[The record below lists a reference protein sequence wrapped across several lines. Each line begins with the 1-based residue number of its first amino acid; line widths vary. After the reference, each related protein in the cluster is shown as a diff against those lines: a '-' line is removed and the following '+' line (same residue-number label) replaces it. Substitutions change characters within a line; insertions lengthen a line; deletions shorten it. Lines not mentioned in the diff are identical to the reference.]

1 MNPNFQNATVG
12 LPSTSAKI
20 REYLERIYQYRRYGL
35 VFALAF
41 FLYYLGAGPTA
52 GTSASPQYVYLAYS
66 FLHGKLH
73 LIQTPAVLHDLI
85 LYKGYWYVP
94 GAIAPALVMLPFV
107 AIWGLKFGD
116 IWFSIFIGSLNVV
129 LIYDLIGEL
138 NPSQGFTHEIQ
149 PTTRNWLTILF
160 AAGTAHWYI
169 SSLGSV
175 WFNAQ
180 VLAITFMILFVR
192 ETIIN
197 RNTWL
202 TGIWLSLAVLSRPT
216 MLFSVVFFLT
226 YTALKYREWPKIIRK
241 SVPVILILLM
251 TFGGML
257 LYNYLRFDNPLDFGY
272 GYVQGSAS
280 LMAAFANYGGF
291 NLHYFPCN
299 FYISILGTPNILGH
313 IAPGISSFC
322 QYLLPFRQ
330 PYENAWV
337 AITPIGMSIFF
348 VTPAFVYIFKTRCS
362 RPLVVS
368 AWAGLISV
376 IIPLFLYHN
385 TGAVQF
391 GYRYILDLIVFMILL
406 MAAGMHEK
414 INFLEKATIGA
425 SVLANFVG
433 MVWMYSYYYDGNNLL
448 AIWMSTFKALLKLGT

>member
-12 LPSTSAKI
+12 LPSTSAKL

-73 LIQTPAVLHDLI
+73 LIQTPAILHDLI

-149 PTTRNWLTILF
+149 PTKRNWLTILF

-226 YTALKYREWPKIIRK
+226 FTALKYKEWPKIIRK
-241 SVPVILILLM
+241 SIPVILILLM
-251 TFGGML
+251 TLGGML

-348 VTPAFVYIFKTRCS
+348 VTPAFVYIFKTQCS
-362 RPLVVS
+362 KPLVVS

-376 IIPLFLYHN
+376 IIPLWLYHN

-391 GYRYILDLIVFMILL
+391 GYRYILDFIVFMILL